1 MLGGRKNTSSSFG
14 PDGRRISG
22 GLPPRLKPVPR
33 SGSGISSNLY
43 SGGGGGGCKPSSSS
57 SCGNSGPHSTNKLF
71 QPGTKLLIARA
82 PVMAGLSVNNS
93 LTRPFQRPM
102 TKRRSYDA
110 NANQALKT
118 ATLGQKRQLDGMA
131 KLMARAGKGLFYKL
145 PQQQSNKDGEC
156 SGTSDES
163 DSEEEEKEPERPFE
177 PLCVWRSPHD
187 GGEAKG
193 LPPRLLTITKPNEY
207 GIEEQVVELCPASVE
222 AYSKEHVY
230 VPPVLAKW
238 LRPHQREGV
247 QFMYECVMGLKDFP
261 GAGCILADDMG
272 LGKTLQSVTL
282 IWTLLQTGLTA
293 NKARTAKRV
302 IVICPCSLVKNWDN
316 EFTKWL
322 GPGIVK
328 TMALAESDRKTVEKN
343 IDCFV
348 KTKMFN
354 VLIASYETIRTHVGR
369 LTKYKD
375 CCDLLVCDEA
385 HRLKNRENQT
395 SMALNSIPVK
405 RRVLLTGTPMQN
417 DLEEFYAMVDFTN
430 PGILGTQEDFRRKM
444 LYPILRGR
452 EPDATDKQKQKMN
465 EIQQNMS
472 SIVNDFILRRVNTL
486 NAQHLPPKLV
496 QVVCCN
502 LTEIQ
507 QNMYQHLC
515 NSKDMQHVLDGKQVN
530 CLGSIQMLMKLCNHP
545 SLVVNDDSSSNL
557 GQSSRGGRNKKKIS
571 YTEEEGKSTAAPGAD
586 GIAKFMPYEAMSG
599 GRNAPVY
606 PELSGKMFVLWRLM
620 REMRKPGNGGDKI
633 VIISNYTQTLDLIG
647 RMCKENN
654 WKSCRLDGSIS
665 MKKRQAMQCD
675 EFNDPSSSLVAFLLS
690 SKAGGCGLNLIG
702 GNRLVLF
709 DPDWNPAV
717 DKQAAARCWRDG
729 QKKRCFTYRFLATGT
744 VEEKIFQRQLSKEG
758 LQSVVDDKDQVNALS
773 TKDLKNLF
781 KFRQGTPS
789 DTHDKLKC
797 ERCKIIVD
805 DAEAEAA
812 KVLPKK
818 LAACRELL
826 EQLMKKEDS
835 ASFLTPLKPDEHGV
849 TLEEYQKY
857 VKQPID
863 FGTVKN
869 RLDKANN
876 SHGYASPA
884 LFSKDVNRVFSNV
897 MKVWETGQEIF
908 DAAQRLQMW
917 WVQQWT
923 ELVPKLM
930 AMKADCDH
938 EEETSKI
945 EAAVGDNDNIAPSHI
960 ERGEDYQEQLGMPDE
975 ENMRSWSHHHTTD
988 TVDDPIFRAAMHGYD
1003 AVSFVFGLEVTWSL
1017 IQERQQEEEERKAME
1032 ELEKIDELEEAFAA
1046 AKKGEE
1052 ESDDDEESGESDDDN
1067 EKVGKADDG
1076 RKPAAAK
1083 RRKKIEVDNDEDTE
1097 SHLDDEDDAEEM
1109 ADFIAED
1116 SDGDGEGEEGS
1127 DGDEDTQSS
1136 DVDEEEEEEEEDNLA
1151 SGKLDGP
1158 EVELKDSSEEEEEEE
1173 EEEGEGENADED
1185 EDVDMGEEQEAE
1197 QEAVAAQQDVNPA
1210 SDEAPA
1216 GQPDEEESNTWA
1228 CSQCT
1233 FLNSM
1238 SVKRCEICKA
1248 PTSKSKR
1255 RRRS

>member
-1 MLGGRKNTSSSFG
+1 
-14 PDGRRISG
+14 
-22 GLPPRLKPVPR
+22 
-33 SGSGISSNLY
+33 
-43 SGGGGGGCKPSSSS
+43 
-57 SCGNSGPHSTNKLF
+57 
-71 QPGTKLLIARA
+71 
-82 PVMAGLSVNNS
+82 
-93 LTRPFQRPM
+93 M
-102 TKRRSYDA
+102 TKRRSYDT
-110 NANQALKT
+110 NANVALKT
-118 ATLGQKRQLDGMA
+118 CSLGQKRRLDGMA
-131 KLMARAGKGLFYKL
+131 KLMARAGKGLMYKL
-145 PQQQSNKDGEC
+145 PQTQKKDGEC

-177 PLCVWRSPHD
+177 PLCVWKSPHD

-193 LPPRLLTITKPNEY
+193 LPPRLLTVTKPNEY
-207 GIEEQVVELCPASVE
+207 GIEEEVIELCPAPVE
-222 AYSKEHVY
+222 AYAKEHVF

-247 QFMYECVMGLKDFP
+247 QFMYDCVMGLKGFP

-272 LGKTLQSVTL
+272 LGKTLQSVCL

-293 NKARTAKRV
+293 NKARSAKRV

-316 EFTKWL
+316 EFVKWL
-322 GPGIVK
+322 GPGVVK
-328 TMALAESDRKTVEKN
+328 TLALAESDRKTVEKN

-452 EPDATDKQKQKMN
+452 EPDATDKQKQKMT

-472 SIVNDFILRRVNTL
+472 SIVNDFILRRINTL
-486 NAQHLPPKLV
+486 NAEHLPPKLV

-515 NSKDMQHVLDGKQVN
+515 NSKAMQHVLDGKQVN

-545 SLVVNDDSSSNL
+545 SLVVNDDSSSSL
-557 GQSSRGGRNKKKIS
+557 GQSGRGGRNKKKIS
-571 YTEEEGKSTAAPGAD
+571 YAEEEEKSSAAPGAD

-665 MKKRQAMQCD
+665 MKKRQAMCD

-797 ERCKIIVD
+797 ERCQIIVD

-849 TLEEYQKY
+849 SVEEYQKH

-897 MKVWETGQEIF
+897 MKVWEAGQEIF
-908 DAAQRLQMW
+908 DAAQRLQLW
-917 WVQQWT
+917 WMQQWT

-930 AMKADCDH
+930 SMKADCDH
-938 EEETSKI
+938 EEETSKP
-945 EAAVGDNDNIAPSHI
+945 EAIGGENDDIAAPSHV

-1046 AKKGEE
+1046 AKKAE
-1052 ESDDDEESGESDDDN
+1052 ESDEEKSGESDDDD
-1067 EKVGKADDG
+1067 EKVGKTDDEK
-1076 RKPAAAK
+1076 KPAAK

-1097 SHLDDEDDAEEM
+1097 SHLDDEEDAKEM

-1116 SDGDGEGEEGS
+1116 SDGEGEEGS
-1127 DGDEDTQSS
+1127 DGDDDTPSS
-1136 DVDEEEEEEEEDNLA
+1136 DVDEDVGMEEEDEDNPAL
-1151 SGKLDGP
+1151 GELDCP
-1158 EVELKDSSEEEEEEE
+1158 EAELEDSSEEEDNETAEE
-1173 EEEGEGENADED
+1173 A
-1185 EDVDMGEEQEAE
+1185 EDVDMNEQEAEEEAE
-1197 QEAVAAQQDVNPA
+1197 QEAEDEEEAVVAKQDDNPA
-1210 SDEAPA
+1210 SNEAA
-1216 GQPDEEESNTWA
+1216 AAEGQPGADEEETWA
-1228 CSQCT
+1228 CSSCT
-1233 FLNSM
+1233 YLNSM
-1238 SVKRCEICKA
+1238 SVKKCDICKTPA
-1248 PTSKSKR
+1248 SKSKR